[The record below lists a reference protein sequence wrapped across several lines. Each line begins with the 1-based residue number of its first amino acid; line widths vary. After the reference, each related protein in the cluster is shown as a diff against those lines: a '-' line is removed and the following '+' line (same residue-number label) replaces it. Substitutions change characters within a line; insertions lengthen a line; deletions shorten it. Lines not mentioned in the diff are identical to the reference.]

1 MIELKELVPSGSQK
15 SFGGKASIVKSDGV
29 DILYSY
35 NTPIAMIILNF
46 NGRIKFCRL
55 WDGYSSTT
63 MRHINAFRSIYGLDA
78 ISKKKWEKMPTNVI
92 ECGSVVEEA

>member
-1 MIELKELVPSGSQK
+1 MIELKELMPNGRQK

-29 DILYSY
+29 VILYSY

-46 NGRIKFCRL
+46 NGRIKFIRL

-63 MRHINAFRSIYGLDA
+63 MRHINTFRSIYGLDA
-78 ISKKKWEKMPTNVI
+78 ISKKKWEKMPANVI
-92 ECGSVVEEA
+92 ECSCVVEEA